1 MENYTRTD
9 LAYES
14 MQAAGTSFDFADI
27 CKEEKKDGFDITRL
41 CVSEDAH
48 STLLGKPMGNY
59 VTVVCGEMH
68 FLDNGE
74 TQKLAN
80 VLAEEIRTMCHSLCG
95 RLPDREFSVLVAG
108 LGNED
113 ITADAIG
120 PRAVRKITA
129 TRHLRRLDRKLFDIV
144 EKCEVSALFTGVLGQ
159 TGIETV
165 ELVRGAVENV
175 HPNLVL
181 AIDALAARG
190 VERLATTVQLCDSG
204 ISPGSGVGN
213 ARKAID
219 RQTVGVPVISIGVP
233 TVVESSALV
242 FDALSRAGIEEVSEP
257 LRDVLENGR
266 RFFVAPK
273 ESDIITERVSALI
286 AMAVDKAFD
295 VGEK

>member
-14 MQAAGTSFDFADI
+14 MQAASTSFDFARI

-48 STLLGKPMGNY
+48 STLLGKPRGNY
-59 VTVVCGEMH
+59 VTVFCGEMH
-68 FLDNGE
+68 LLDDDATE
-74 TQKLAN
+74 KLAG

-95 RLPDREFSVLVAG
+95 RKPDRDFSVLVAG

-129 TRHLRRLDRKLFDIV
+129 TRHLRRLDSKLYDMV
-144 EKCEVSALFTGVLGQ
+144 EKSEISALFTGVLGQ

-165 ELVRGAVENV
+165 ELVRGAAENV
-175 HPNLVL
+175 RPDLVL

-219 RQTVGVPVISIGVP
+219 RQTVGVPVISLGVP
-233 TVVESSALV
+233 TVVESSTLV
-242 FDALSRAGIEEVSEP
+242 YDALSRAGIGEVSEP
-257 LRDVLENGR
+257 LREVLENGR

-273 ESDIITERVSALI
+273 ESDTITEKVSALVS
-286 AMAVDKAFD
+286 MAVDRAFD

>member
-14 MQAAGTSFDFADI
+14 MQASSAPLDFAEI
-27 CKEEKKDGFDITRL
+27 CREEHKNGFDITRL
-41 CVSEDAH
+41 LVREDVH
-48 STLLGKPMGNY
+48 STMLGKPKGEY
-59 VTVVCGEMH
+59 VTVFCGEMH
-68 FLDNGE
+68 LLDDE
-74 TQKLAN
+74 VTEKLADL
-80 VLAEEIRTMCHSLCG
+80 LAQEIRRMCHALCG
-95 RLPDREFSVLVAG
+95 RTPHRDFSVLVAG

-129 TRHLRRLDRKLFDIV
+129 TRHLRRLDSKLYDMV
-144 EKCEVSALFTGVLGQ
+144 EKCEISALFTGVLGQ

-165 ELVRGAVENV
+165 ELVRGAAENV
-175 HPNLVL
+175 RPDLVL

-219 RQTVGVPVISIGVP
+219 RQTVGVPVISLGVP
-233 TVVESSALV
+233 TVVESSTLV
-242 FDALSRAGIEEVSEP
+242 YDALSRAGIDRVSEP
-257 LRDVLENGR
+257 LRNILENGR

-273 ESDIITERVSALI
+273 ESDVITEKVSTLL
-286 AMAVDKAFD
+286 AMAVDRAFC
-295 VGEK
+295 V

>member
-14 MQAAGTSFDFADI
+14 MQAAGRSFDFAEI
-27 CKEEKKDGFDITRL
+27 CKQEKKDGFDITRL
-41 CVSEDAH
+41 CVSKDAH

-59 VTVVCGEMH
+59 VTVFCGEMH
-68 FLDNGE
+68 LLDDDE
-74 TQKLAN
+74 TQRLADI
-80 VLAEEIRTMCHSLCG
+80 LAGEIRAMCSELCG
-95 RLPDREFSVLVAG
+95 RLPDRDFSVLVAG

-129 TRHLRRLDRKLFDIV
+129 TRHLRQLDRKLYDIV

-175 HPNLVL
+175 HPDLVL
-181 AIDALAARG
+181 AIDALAARD

-219 RQTVGVPVISIGVP
+219 RQTVGVPVISLGVP
-233 TVVESSALV
+233 TVVESSTLV
-242 FDALSRAGIEEVSEP
+242 FDALSRAGIGEVSEP
-257 LRDVLENGR
+257 LRDILENGR

-273 ESDIITERVSALI
+273 ESDIITEKVSELI
-286 AMAVDKAFD
+286 AMAVDRAFD
-295 VGEK
+295 VSEK

>member
-1 MENYTRTD
+1 MEFYTRTD

-14 MQAAGTSFDFADI
+14 MQAAGTSFDFAEI
-27 CKEEKKDGFDITRL
+27 CKEEQKDGFGITRL

-59 VTVVCGEMH
+59 VTVFCGEMH
-68 FLDNGE
+68 LLDDDVSK
-74 TQKLAN
+74 KLAE
-80 VLAEEIRTMCHSLCG
+80 VLAGEIRTMCRSLCG
-95 RLPDREFSVLVAG
+95 RMPDRDFSVLVAG

-129 TRHLRRLDRKLFDIV
+129 TRHLRRFDSKLYDMV
-144 EKCEVSALFTGVLGQ
+144 QKCEISALFTGVLGQ

-165 ELVRGAVENV
+165 ELVRGAAENV
-175 HPNLVL
+175 RPDLVL

-190 VERLATTVQLCDSG
+190 VERLAATVQLCDSG

-219 RQTVGVPVISIGVP
+219 RQTVGVPVISLGVP
-233 TVVESSALV
+233 TVVESSTLV
-242 FDALSRAGIEEVSEP
+242 YDALSRAGIGEVSEP
-257 LRDVLENGR
+257 LRGVLENGR

-273 ESDIITERVSALI
+273 ESDIITEKVSDLL
-286 AMAVDKAFD
+286 AMAVDRAFH
-295 VGEK
+295 VREQ